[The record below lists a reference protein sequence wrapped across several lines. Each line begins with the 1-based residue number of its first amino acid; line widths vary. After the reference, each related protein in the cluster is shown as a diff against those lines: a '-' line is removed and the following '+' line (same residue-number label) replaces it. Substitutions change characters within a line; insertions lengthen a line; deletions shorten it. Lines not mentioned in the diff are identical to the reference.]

1 LKNNISKGLIKN
13 HSKKQIMKLTNKLFK
28 FGFGIFAIILVVIA
42 LSSMNTGVGNQE
54 KDLSLAR
61 AQKMSGK
68 YVFLK
73 CEPVNDYDVAFEIKG
88 FTLGN
93 FDTPDEIAN
102 FVIKNALKISAKEN
116 KDFDGVVIGNGKV
129 DIAIKFK

>member
-1 LKNNISKGLIKN
+1 MFPEVKI
-13 HSKKQIMKLTNKLFK
+13 QD
-28 FGFGIFAIILVVIA
+28 
-42 LSSMNTGVGNQE
+42 

-68 YVFLK
+68 YVYLFS
-73 CEPVNDYDVAFEIKG
+73 EPLNDYDVAFEIKG

-102 FVIKNALKISAKEN
+102 FVVKNALKISSKEH
-116 KDFDGVVIGNGKV
+116 KDFDGVVIGSGKV

>member
-1 LKNNISKGLIKN
+1 MKSSSSKFYKAMVALMAVFSVLMLTAMISEIRQ
-13 HSKKQIMKLTNKLFK
+13 HD
-28 FGFGIFAIILVVIA
+28 
-42 LSSMNTGVGNQE
+42 

-61 AQKMSGK
+61 VQKMSGK
-68 YVFLK
+68 YIFLS
-73 CEPVNDYDVAFEIKG
+73 CEPLNDYDVAFEIKG

-102 FVIKNALKISAKEN
+102 FVVKNALKISGKEH
-116 KDFDGVVIGNGKV
+116 KDFDGVVVGSGKV

>member
-1 LKNNISKGLIKN
+1 MKNVVFGVILGVILMGFMALTEVNKEPIRNIN
-13 HSKKQIMKLTNKLFK
+13 
-28 FGFGIFAIILVVIA
+28 
-42 LSSMNTGVGNQE
+42 NQLQTD

-61 AQKMSGK
+61 VQKMSGK
-68 YVFLK
+68 LVFLG

-93 FDTPDEIAN
+93 FDTPNEISN
-102 FVIKNALKISAKEN
+102 FVIKNALKISAKE
-116 KDFDGVVIGNGKV
+116 KKEFDGVIIGSGKV